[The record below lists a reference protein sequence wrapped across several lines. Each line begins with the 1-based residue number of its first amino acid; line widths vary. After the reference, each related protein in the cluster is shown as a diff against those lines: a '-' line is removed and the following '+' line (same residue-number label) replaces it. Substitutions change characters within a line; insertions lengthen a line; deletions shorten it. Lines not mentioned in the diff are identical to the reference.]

1 MPGGCEGIAEVEG
14 DIQGAVLV
22 DSDLI
27 DQLRQERAGETVDV
41 AVALEVFDEV
51 IGHSTICI

>member
-1 MPGGCEGIAEVEG
+1 MGGCEGITEVEG

-22 DSDLI
+22 DGDLI

-41 AVALEVFDEV
+41 AVALKVFDEV
-51 IGHSTICI
+51 IGHGAIRI